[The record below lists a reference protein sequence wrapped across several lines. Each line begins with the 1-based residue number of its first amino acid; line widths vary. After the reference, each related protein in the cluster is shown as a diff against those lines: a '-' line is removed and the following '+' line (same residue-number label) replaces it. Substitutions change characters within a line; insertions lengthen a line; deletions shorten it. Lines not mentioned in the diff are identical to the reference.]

1 MRRAVLAIALAA
13 AALGAGA
20 AGVAAQ
26 DSSTQARAAAKAS
39 GAPASSGR
47 SVKRKSS
54 CAALKGTKLRRCKAV
69 ARCKKLKRGK
79 KRKRCLAKARKI
91 GRKAKKAPPKALQA
105 PTNFQTQ
112 GNVQVLRTLKPPPE
126 CATYK
131 RFRAVDFPSRPKID
145 NRWLPLEPGMQ
156 ITLEGRANRGGGP
169 LPHQVT
175 FTVTDLVK
183 EIHGV
188 PSLVMW
194 DVDVNQGVLSESEL
208 AFFAQDKRG
217 NVWNTGEY
225 PEEYQGGV
233 FAGAPNTWLS
243 GQADAIAGVHMRVE
257 PGIPSPDRPWY
268 IQGSAPDIEFLDCA
282 TIVAKNT
289 SVCVPIKCYKDNVLV
304 THETSP
310 LDPLGGFQ
318 VKYHASR
325 VGIVQVGAV
334 DDPEGET
341 LVAVKRVRLT
351 ARELDHARA
360 EALKLDK
367 HAYEISEVYR
377 QTKPAKRL

>member
-1 MRRAVLAIALAA
+1 MRRALLVIALAA
-13 AALGAGA
+13 GTLAVAA

-26 DSSTQARAAAKAS
+26 DDSARARVTAK
-39 GAPASSGR
+39 APASHGSKGR
-47 SVKRKSS
+47 SGKRKSS

-69 ARCKKLKRGK
+69 ARCKKLKGK
-79 KRKRCLAKARKI
+79 KRKRCLARARRI
-91 GRKAKKAPPKALQA
+91 GRKGKRAAPKALQVQ
-105 PTNFQTQ
+105 PGQGQT
-112 GNVQVLRTLKPPPE
+112 NVQILRALGPPQT
-126 CATYK
+126 CYSYK
-131 RFRAVDFPSRPKID
+131 RFRAIDFPSTPKID

-156 ITLEGRANRGGGP
+156 ITLQGRANRGGGL
-169 LPHQVT
+169 LPHEVV

-183 EIHGV
+183 VIHGV
-188 PSLVMW
+188 PSRVMW
-194 DVDVNQGVLSESEL
+194 DVDTNQGVLSESEL

-225 PEEYQGGV
+225 PEEYEGGV

-243 GQADAIAGVHMRVE
+243 GQANAIAGVHMRVE
-257 PGIPSPDRPWY
+257 PGIPSPDKPWY
-268 IQGSAPDIEFLDCA
+268 VQGFAPDIDFLDCA

-289 SVCVPIKCYKDNVLV
+289 SVCVPIKCYRDNVLV

-310 LDPLGGFQ
+310 LDQLGGVQ

-325 VGIVQVGAV
+325 VGIVQVAAL

-351 ARELDHARA
+351 SQELDHART
-360 EALKLDK
+360 EALKLDA
-367 HAYEISEVYR
+367 HAYQVSEDYA
-377 QTKPAKRL
+377 QTQPAKRL